1 MQKYFEILGVD
12 KSATQEEIEKAY
24 LEKKEKLLKDR
35 FLEGE
40 TGNEAA
46 RQLTILE
53 TAYFEI
59 KSMKNKMIEGQD
71 NMYDYTEIE
80 GLIKKGDISLAQA
93 KLDEINQRDAEWHY
107 LQSVIFYK
115 KNWVNESKKQLE
127 IALNFEPHNK
137 KYSSAYV
144 KLKEKIEYND
154 KQFNNNAYGSN
165 YQSADNRQMGG
176 TDTNGCV
183 DYCLTMCCM
192 NMLLNMCCNCR

>member
-12 KSATQEEIEKAY
+12 KNATQEEIEKAY
-24 LEKKEKLLKDR
+24 LAKKAQLSKDR

-40 TGNEAA
+40 AGNEAA
-46 RQLTILE
+46 RQLTMLE

-59 KSMKNKMIEGQD
+59 NANKTKMTEGAE
-71 NMYDYTEIE
+71 NMYDFSEIE
-80 GLIKKGDISLAQA
+80 TLIKQGNISQAQA
-93 KLDEINQRDAEWHY
+93 KLDDINQRDAEWHY

-127 IALNFEPHNK
+127 IALNLEPHNQ
-137 KYSSAYV
+137 KYSTAYV
-144 KLKEKIEYND
+144 RLKEKIEYND
-154 KQFNNNAYGSN
+154 RQFNNNAYGTN

-192 NMLLNMCCNCR
+192 NMMCNMCCNCR

>member
-12 KSATQEEIEKAY
+12 KNATQEEIEKAY
-24 LEKKEKLLKDR
+24 LEKKAKLSKDR

-40 TGNEAA
+40 AGNEAA

-53 TAYFEI
+53 TAYYEI
-59 KSMKNKMIEGQD
+59 NANKTKVIEGAD
-71 NMYDYTEIE
+71 NMYDFSEIE
-80 GLIKKGDISLAQA
+80 TLIKQGNISLAQA
-93 KLDEINQRDAEWHY
+93 KLDDVNQRDAEWHY

-127 IALNFEPHNK
+127 IALNLEPHNQ
-137 KYSSAYV
+137 KYSNAYV

-154 KQFNNNAYGSN
+154 RQFNNNAYGAN

-192 NMLLNMCCNCR
+192 NMMCNMCCNCR